1 MIRVDLTP
9 RECTR
14 LIALCEMRLHQYPS
28 PDHMPSEEF
37 HTLSVLRRLL
47 LAQHTFNKEAAD
59 VANETASP
67 EST

>member
-1 MIRVDLTP
+1 MIQVQLTP
-9 RECTR
+9 RECAR
-14 LIALCEMRLHQYPS
+14 LIELCELRLQQYPS
-28 PDHMPSEEF
+28 PDHMPREEF
-37 HTLSVLRRLL
+37 HTLNALRRLL

>member
-1 MIRVDLTP
+1 MIQVQLTP

-47 LAQHTFNKEAAD
+47 IAQHTFNKEAGN
-59 VANETASP
+59 VAGETSSS